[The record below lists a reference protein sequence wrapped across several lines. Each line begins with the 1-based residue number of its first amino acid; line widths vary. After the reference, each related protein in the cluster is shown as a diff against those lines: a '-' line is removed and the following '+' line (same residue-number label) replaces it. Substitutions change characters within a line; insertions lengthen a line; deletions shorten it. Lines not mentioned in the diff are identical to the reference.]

1 MNPTICQE
9 PRSFYQISQSDR
21 DNQRQNIH
29 HTNDTVQFYLQK
41 LSDIRKETDSVIST
55 NTVFIIVMTV
65 CAIVILCCIFK
76 LCFTSTHTKKPTF
89 RSYRLKE
96 WTRQVH
102 HYHQINEPNNDNII
116 RTQARKPNKNRRNSL
131 QCHIKTILQ

>member
-1 MNPTICQE
+1 MTVSIELINQAVTI
-9 PRSFYQISQSDR
+9 R
-21 DNQRQNIH
+21 DKNMQHI
-29 HTNDTVQFYLQK
+29 NDTAQFYLQK

-65 CAIVILCCIFK
+65 CAIVFLCCIFK

-102 HYHQINEPNNDNII
+102 HYHQINEPNNGNII
-116 RTQARKPNKNRRNSL
+116 RTQARKPNPEDIEL
-131 QCHIKTILQ
+131 QATLQQKPPQFTRVSY